1 MYAESSQVE
10 YSFFEIFQ
18 IVDLQVFALP
28 RITLKPLVPTFP
40 CFAKILVS
48 LMEKVW
54 RLIAGVWIIL
64 VHHFYAN
71 VINFAATCWLWAKNS
86 WSWCNGY
93 SWSLQICSGI
103 PDYGSKHS
111 HVKVCPFVTLR
122 CELNVFI
129 KFSEH
134 SKGLSCTSM
143 NVFFLKRN
151 YRWVITNILTFT
163 LNY

>member
-54 RLIAGVWIIL
+54 QLIIRLNYSGVL
-64 VHHFYAN
+64 LN
-71 VINFAATCWLWAKNS
+71 NP
-86 WSWCNGY
+86 G
-93 SWSLQICSGI
+93 
-103 PDYGSKHS
+103 P
-111 HVKVCPFVTLR
+111 PFV
-122 CELNVFI
+122 C
-129 KFSEH
+129 
-134 SKGLSCTSM
+134 
-143 NVFFLKRN
+143 
-151 YRWVITNILTFT
+151 
-163 LNY
+163 